1 MISEYIKNLITE
13 KPATDSYK
21 YVLLDRMV
29 MDCLYY
35 LGNGNRNP
43 KYLWSTNEEEHIAN
57 MKALWNSFPEDGK
70 PEWLS
75 MEDIEKFEKEMI
87 KAEI

>member
-1 MISEYIKNLITE
+1 MVNEYIKNIIAE
-13 KPATDSYK
+13 KPVADRYK
-21 YVLLDRMV
+21 YTLLDRMV

-35 LGNGNRNP
+35 LGNGNRNA
-43 KYLWSTNEEEHIAN
+43 KYLWSKDETEHIAN
-57 MKALWNSFPEDGK
+57 MKALWNSFPEDEK

-75 MEDIEKFEKEMI
+75 MEEIEKFEKEMI